1 MKFRLDPFDKYF
13 ASARETEKELLKAKS
28 PLVTALRS
36 YHDFFTEHLFT
47 DKNFMS
53 PLQGLLGL
61 HAFMIYLCSIRVA
74 ISGHE
79 AATFPLFRTAL
90 EASCYAFLVGETP
103 ELQGVWLERN
113 SSEEA
118 LKLCRKNFNSA
129 VKDAAKKIQE
139 KSWIA
144 PNTEDWINQAYD
156 AVIDFGA
163 HPNQK
168 AILPYIQINEDRPD
182 AYVGITL
189 GGLYGATSLETSRS
203 LLACLDY
210 GLLIALI
217 LVSCLD
223 EQSKDTI
230 VALHRLNDLK
240 EEIAANIENGLY

>member
-28 PLVTALRS
+28 PLVAALRS

-47 DKNFMS
+47 DKNSMS
-53 PLQGLLGL
+53 PVQGLLGF

-74 ISGHE
+74 ISGHG

-90 EASCYAFLVGETP
+90 EASCYAFLFGETP
-103 ELQGVWLERN
+103 ELQGTWLERN
-113 SSEEA
+113 STGEA
-118 LKLCRKNFNSA
+118 LKLCRKKFNSA
-129 VKDAAKKIQE
+129 VKDTAKKIQE

-156 AVIDFGA
+156 DVIDFGA

-182 AYVGITL
+182 AYVSITL
-189 GGLYGATSLETSRS
+189 GGLYGATSIATSRS

-240 EEIAANIENGLY
+240 EKIAANIENGLY